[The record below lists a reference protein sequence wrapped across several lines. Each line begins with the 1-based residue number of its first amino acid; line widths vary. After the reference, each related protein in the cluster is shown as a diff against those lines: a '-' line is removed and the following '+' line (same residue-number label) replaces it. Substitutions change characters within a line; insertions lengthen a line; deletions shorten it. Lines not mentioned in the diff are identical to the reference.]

1 MSSRD
6 VERLVFKNE
15 IDTLKPK
22 QHETNLEKEN
32 VMLRNALR
40 AEEQKLQLHKQQ
52 LTLTLQVNKALAQ
65 ANAKLT
71 VAMAACNSK

>member
-15 IDTLKPK
+15 IDTLEPK
-22 QHETNLEKEN
+22 QYETNLEKEN